1 MDNKTAID
9 EFNIWAQIG
18 KDKGMEDG
26 HASSVDRMVE
36 ILYERYDTK
45 NIRSMLDLGCGNGWM
60 LRKIRS
66 KLALDRAVG
75 IDGASFMIDKA
86 NKIDPNGNYYCVD
99 INTWRPNQYF
109 DLLMSMEFMY
119 YLNNPRKTI
128 NNIMKYAANQN
139 AIFIMGIDHYKENVD
154 SLSWPDDLSVKMKTL
169 SIDEWIDIY
178 KISGLR
184 NICYEQYGSTKKST
198 GTLIISGIK

>member
-9 EFNIWAQIG
+9 EFNIWAQTG
-18 KDKGMEDG
+18 KDRGMEDG
-26 HASSVDRMVE
+26 NASSVDRMVE
-36 ILYERYDTK
+36 ILHERYDTK

-66 KLALDRAVG
+66 KLTLDRAVG

-128 NNIMKYAANQN
+128 SNIMKYGANQN
-139 AIFIMGIDHYKENVD
+139 GIFIIGIDHYKENVD
-154 SLSWPDDLSVKMKTL
+154 SLSWPDDLSIKMKTL

-184 NICYEQYGSTKKST
+184 NIYYEQYGSTKKST

>member
-9 EFNIWAQIG
+9 EFNIWAQTG
-18 KDKGMEDG
+18 KDVGMEHG
-26 HASSVDRMVE
+26 HTPSVDRMVE
-36 ILYERYDTK
+36 ILHERYDVK

-66 KLALDRAVG
+66 KLTLDRAVG

-99 INTWRPNQYF
+99 INTWCSEQHF

-119 YLNNPRKTI
+119 YLNNPKETI
-128 NNIMKYAANQN
+128 NNIMKYGATQN

-154 SLSWPDDLSVKMKTL
+154 SLSWPDDLSVKMKTF

-178 KISGLR
+178 KTSGLR
-184 NICYEQYGSTKKST
+184 NIYYEQYGSTKKST

>member
-9 EFNIWAQIG
+9 EFNIWAQTG
-18 KDKGMEDG
+18 KDSGMEDG

-36 ILYERYDTK
+36 ILHERYDTK
-45 NIRSMLDLGCGNGWM
+45 NIKSMLDLGCGNGWM

-66 KLALDRAVG
+66 KLALDRAAG

-99 INTWRPNQYF
+99 INTWHPNQYF

-128 NNIMKYAANQN
+128 SHIMRYGANKN
-139 AIFIMGIDHYKENVD
+139 AIFIIGIDHYRENVD
-154 SLSWPDDLSVKMKTL
+154 SLSWPDDLSVKMRTL

-184 NICYEQYGSTKKST
+184 DIYYEQYGSTKKST